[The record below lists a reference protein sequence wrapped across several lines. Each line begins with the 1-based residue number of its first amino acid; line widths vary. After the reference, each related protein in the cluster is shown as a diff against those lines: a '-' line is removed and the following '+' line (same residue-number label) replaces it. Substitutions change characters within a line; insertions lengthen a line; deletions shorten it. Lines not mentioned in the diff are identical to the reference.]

1 MRGWLA
7 IFAAMTLLAAA
18 EAGAADAVWAGDAAL
33 IAAARQEGSAVLFSS
48 NNEEEV
54 LPQLARFEQATG
66 IKIDYVRSTDTALL
80 ARIQLEARAGKQSWD
95 VLNTP
100 AVELLP
106 KEWLLAYAPPEAAG
120 LLAQAKDP
128 ENRWFGT
135 HAILHVPA
143 YNTGKVKA
151 ADLPRAYGD
160 FAKHPE
166 WDGHVGIDF
175 TDRDWLSAL
184 VGFHGEGAGKSLVQ
198 SIVGAVHPSLYKGHL
213 ALARALGSGEYW
225 LNLNNYANL
234 VLNAQLAGDP
244 VDFFVLDPVVAT
256 YGEAGLNARAPH
268 ANAGKLLLDFLVSA
282 EAQTMRTKWGR
293 IPTRADVATN
303 PPGLMDRFKD
313 KTIVRASLTAEQD
326 QRWQKTFNEWFGA
339 K

>member
-1 MRGWLA
+1 LGLLA
-7 IFAAMTLLAAA
+7 FLAPGAARAAEGAWTPDAALLAAA
-18 EAGAADAVWAGDAAL
+18 RPEAT
-33 IAAARQEGSAVLFSS
+33 AVLFSS

-66 IKIDYVRSTDTALL
+66 LHVDYIRSTDTALL
-80 ARIQLEARAGKQSWD
+80 ARIQLESRAGKQSWD
-95 VLNTP
+95 LLNTP

-106 KEWLLAYAPPEAAG
+106 KEWLLAYAPPAAPA
-120 LLAQAKDP
+120 LFAQARDP

-143 YNTGKVKA
+143 YNKSKVA
-151 ADLPRAYGD
+151 AAALPHSYAD
-160 FAKHPE
+160 FAQHKE
-166 WDGHVGIDF
+166 WAGHVGIDF

-184 VGFHGEGAGKSLVQ
+184 VGFYGEAPGRSLVQ
-198 SIVGAVHPSLYKGHL
+198 SIVATLHPSLYKGHL

-244 VDFFVLDPVVAT
+244 VDFFVLEPVIAT
-256 YGEAGLNARAPH
+256 YGEAGLNAKAPH
-268 ANAGKLLLDFLVSA
+268 PNAGKLLLDFLLSA

-293 IPTRADVATN
+293 IPTRPDVATN

-313 KTIVRASLTAEQD
+313 KHIVRASLTAEQD
-326 QRWQKTFNEWFGA
+326 QRWQKTFNAWFEA